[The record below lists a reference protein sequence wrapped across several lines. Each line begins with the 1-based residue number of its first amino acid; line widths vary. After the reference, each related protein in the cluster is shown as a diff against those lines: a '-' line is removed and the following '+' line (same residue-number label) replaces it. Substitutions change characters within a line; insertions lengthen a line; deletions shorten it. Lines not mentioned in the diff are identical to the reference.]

1 MTAFLSLSARAGD
14 SAAPTIVSLDECAD
28 QYVLGLMPR
37 AQVLAL
43 SNHANLPDS
52 NFRDRAKGLPR
63 VRPSLEAVLALHPD
77 MVIRTWGGDAKLI
90 QALQRY
96 GIRVIGI
103 NDVNNYAQARDE
115 LFRVGHELGQDA
127 SARIEGAQSRRGP
140 A

>member
-1 MTAFLSLSARAGD
+1 
-14 SAAPTIVSLDECAD
+14 
-28 QYVLGLMPR
+28 MPR